1 VLVSVKLGH
10 RGPPLVGLSLDGQ
23 DVDEPDV
30 WFAGQQIW
38 RSMDELLD
46 RARKD
51 RFERVHVQLL
61 SAGPGRIFPAYSFT
75 EMVRPFGA

>member
-1 VLVSVKLGH
+1 
-10 RGPPLVGLSLDGQ
+10 
-23 DVDEPDV
+23 
-30 WFAGQQIW
+30 
-38 RSMDELLD
+38 MDELLD